1 VAGGGH
7 VTLPSVIGELLVV
20 GRGLVGEQLIG
31 EIKVATGLGGYL
43 IGEDGC
49 VDQLLSDA
57 HSLDFGILALLL
69 GGGRRRRGV
78 VSAAER
84 DDVLV

>member
-1 VAGGGH
+1 M
-7 VTLPSVIGELLVV
+7 V
-20 GRGLVGEQLIG
+20 GRGLVSEQLIG
-31 EIKVATGLGGYL
+31 DIEVVAGLGGHL
-43 IGEDGC
+43 FGEDSY

-57 HSLDFGILALLL
+57 HSLDLGILALLL